1 MQQTQYLNISE
12 TVPLTAPR
20 SLKEELPLTARA
32 VDAVVEGREEVR
44 RIIKGEDPRLLV
56 VAGPCSMHHPET
68 ALEYARRLVRLRGEL
83 GDRLC
88 IVMRAYFE
96 KPRTVVGW
104 KGLIHDP
111 HLDGSEDMSA
121 GMSLTR
127 RLLAEIGDLG
137 LPVGAEVLDPIAPQY
152 LADLFAWA
160 SIGARTIAS
169 QTHRQMAS
177 GLSMPVG
184 FKNTTEGCH
193 QTAIQAM
200 QAARQPHNFLGIDQ
214 EGRTCVVRTRGNPWG
229 HLILRGGDKRPNYDA
244 ASIAAAQE
252 ALGASGL
259 EAAVVV
265 DCSHANSG
273 KRHQRQI
280 AVLESVLQQRAQ
292 GNRGLVGVMIES
304 NLEAGRQDIPGDL
317 RQLQYGVSVTDECV
331 GWDTTEQMLG
341 RAYDRAAMAG
351 RGVKV

>member
-1 MQQTQYLNISE
+1 MQQTQHLNISE
-12 TVPLTAPR
+12 TVPLTSPR
-20 SLKEELPLTARA
+20 ALKEALPLSSRA
-32 VDAVVEGREEVR
+32 VAAVVEGREEVR
-44 RIIKGEDPRLLV
+44 RIIRGEDARLLV

-68 ALEYARRLVRLRGEL
+68 ALEYARRLVQLRRSM

-88 IVMRAYFE
+88 IIMRAYFE

-121 GMSLTR
+121 GMRMTR
-127 RLLAEIGDLG
+127 QLLAEIGDLG

-229 HLILRGGDKRPNYDA
+229 HLILRGGEGGPNYDA
-244 ASIAAAQE
+244 ASIAGAQE
-252 ALGASGL
+252 ALRQGGL
-259 EAAVVV
+259 EAALVV

-273 KRHQRQI
+273 KRHQRQM
-280 AVLESVLQQRAQ
+280 AVLKSVLSQRVE
-292 GNRGLVGVMIES
+292 GNRDLVGVMIES

-317 RQLQYGVSVTDECV
+317 RQLRYGVSVTDECV
-331 GWDTTEQMLG
+331 GWDTTEAMVEL
-341 RAYDRAAMAG
+341 AYKA
-351 RGVKV
+351 VQI